1 MSTYTSV
8 RTRNLLLNLI
18 TYLLLSMGAVIML
31 TPFLWMVAT
40 SFKMPADQYTK
51 TLIPN
56 PATLNNFKELWSQLP
71 FPDLLF
77 NSFKLS
83 TLITIGQLLT
93 CTMSAFVFA
102 VVNFRLRNILFAL
115 LMVTLM
121 IPPQVTLIP
130 NFIVFGWLHLVGTQ
144 VPLWLP
150 AFWGGA
156 FGTFLMR
163 QYFLTIPRDL
173 ADAARVDGASLIQI
187 FWHIYLQLAKPALA
201 ALAIFTFH
209 GAWNDLLHP
218 LVYLPTDMHKTTLT
232 VGLAF
237 FQQQLVQGGKFT
249 VLLAGA
255 LISILPLTLVFFIAQ
270 RQFIEGIA
278 LTGVKR

>member
-31 TPFLWMVAT
+31 MPFLWMVAT

-255 LISILPLTLVFFIAQ
+255 LISILPLILVFFIAQ

>member
-102 VVNFRLRNILFAL
+102 VVNFRLRNIIFAL

-255 LISILPLTLVFFIAQ
+255 LISILPLILVFFIAQ